1 MRSFSATIRG
11 IFKAYTL
18 MLEAFGMKAFITI
31 ILSLSFNFS
40 ANADSPF
47 FKGLDVLKNHDVA
60 LSFPTKE
67 RATVLVFLS
76 ATCPCS
82 ASHEGVLSKLQE
94 QYSDIPFYGIHSN
107 ADEDLAT
114 TRAHFEEAKLPFP
127 VLQDNQTLLADKLGA
142 LKTPHVFVLD
152 KNGQTIYHGG
162 VTNSHVGPSADKNYL
177 KEVLEDVSQNKPPRH
192 KEGRAL
198 GCYIQRG

>member
-1 MRSFSATIRG
+1 MH
-11 IFKAYTL
+11 TL
-18 MLEAFGMKAFITI
+18 VLEAFLMKAFLIF
-31 ILSLSFNFS
+31 ILSLSLHVS
-40 ANADSPF
+40 ATAETPY
-47 FKGLDVLKNHDVA
+47 FKGLDVLKNQDVA
-60 LSFPTKE
+60 ISFPSKA

-82 ASHEGVLSKLQE
+82 ASHESVLFKLQE
-94 QYSDIPFYGIHSN
+94 QFPEISFYGIHSN

-114 TRAHFEEAKLPFP
+114 TKSHFEEAKLPFP
-127 VLQDNQTLLADKLGA
+127 ILQDNKTVLADKLGA

-152 KNGQTIYHGG
+152 KEGKTIYHGG

-177 KEVLEDVSQNKPPRH
+177 KEVLEDISLNKPPRH